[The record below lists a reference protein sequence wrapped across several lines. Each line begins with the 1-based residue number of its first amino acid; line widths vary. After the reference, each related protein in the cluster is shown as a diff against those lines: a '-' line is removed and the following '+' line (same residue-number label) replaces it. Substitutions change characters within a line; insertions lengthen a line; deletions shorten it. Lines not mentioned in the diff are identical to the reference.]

1 MSTLTIVSYE
11 QDGRC
16 EHCGRPLKHCIRLD
30 DGRIVGATC
39 FAKILTKPKTYF
51 GKPYRLGPAEI
62 VRYAQCAARYS
73 EAGLAKLGLST
84 KHLTFEASTND

>member
-11 QDGRC
+11 QDGHC
-16 EHCGRPLKHCIRLD
+16 EHCGRPLKHCIKLD

-39 FAKILTKPKTYF
+39 FAKVLTKPLKHY
-51 GKPYRLGPAEI
+51 KKSYRLGPAEI
-62 VRYAQCAARYS
+62 IRYAQCAARYS

-84 KHLTFEASTND
+84 KNLTFEAADD